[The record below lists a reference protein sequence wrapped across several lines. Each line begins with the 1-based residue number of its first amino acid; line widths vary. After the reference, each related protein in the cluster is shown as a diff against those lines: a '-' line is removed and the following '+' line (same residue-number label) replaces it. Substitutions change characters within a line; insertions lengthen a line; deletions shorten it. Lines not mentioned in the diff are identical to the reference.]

1 MEENLNNVNNTNNSI
16 DSGKKYLK
24 VIISVVVILVIATLA
39 TICYDK
45 FINKEKPPVPTPM
58 PTPSVNPTPTGTDN
72 LEIIEIK
79 EGDFKEIQLTE
90 SNKIINIGNKS
101 FNIRIEKMGDSD
113 VAGPLYID
121 DVAIT
126 DKDDLNVHAAYAF
139 VTNDFVLFV
148 GYGQSFNV
156 QSEMYQ
162 EYITYAI
169 DSNGSSVN
177 VDNHIYQLRNIH
189 IDNGEIVATGVNLLD
204 ALEDKATPTELV
216 IKFENN
222 KITVTTKK

>member
-1 MEENLNNVNNTNNSI
+1 MEDNLNTNNEI
-16 DSGKKYLK
+16 NGGKTNNNN
-24 VIISVVVILVIATLA
+24 IIIIVLTILLVGALGF
-39 TICYDK
+39 ICYDK
-45 FINKEKPPVPTPM
+45 FINTEKPPVPTPV

-126 DKDDLNVHAAYAF
+126 DKDDLNVHAAYAY
-139 VTNDFVLFV
+139 VTNDFIFFI
-148 GYGQSFNV
+148 GYGQSFYVEN
-156 QSEMYQ
+156 ETYQ

-169 DSNGSSVN
+169 DSNGDKINLSE
-177 VDNHIYQLRNIH
+177 HQYQLRDIH
-189 IDNGEIVATGVNLLD
+189 LESDEIVATGVNALD
-204 ALEDKATPTELV
+204 ALEDKATPTKLV

-222 KITVTTKK
+222 TITVMPKN